1 MTAGFIGL
9 GDQGAPTSPRR
20 AQPWAHRY
28 RADVEVAVSATSG
41 SVKPLPPEMEGLATD
56 TKAAGT
62 AADATSGQGSGHDA
76 PLAIEVLAASPR
88 LERIKRPAARCL
100 RARDKGLK
108 HWELVSIEEQTEL
121 VVRLFTHPFRLTSP
135 QPGELGAGLIAGV
148 GPHGVHIVREVDQ
161 ETVGCDGIDRIHSV
175 RPGCAARDRLLN
187 RVKREVRYRFVVAR
201 LELSHSRDRDGRLL
215 AATHGIMELDPA
227 LEPQTLSGAL
237 VAGEMS
243 ATTSDL
249 TAGLVLFLVWWGA
262 NESET
267 APTGA
272 HMDPHMWPEAGF
284 ERGSRQLALLD
295 LSRGRYGA
303 AFERLLPI
311 TRQDRIDFGILI
323 LADFIEAAT
332 RSGRPAE
339 AKAAFER
346 LAVRAT
352 AAAAPLGLGTLAR
365 CRAFLSDQEEAEGNY
380 RESIMRLADAN
391 SAMELA
397 RSHLVLGEWLRRQ
410 RRRRDAR
417 LQLKIAYGMFS
428 DFGATGF
435 SERARIEFLATGGA
449 ARVRAASKP
458 PKTSLPGCKEA
469 RIALGWSP
477 AARPTGK
484 SPSQAVYK
492 PGHSRL
498 PPAQGVPE
506 ARRLISNPA
515 GPEDRG
521 RGGPDA
527 RARRPGSWL
536 AKPPTHLFQAICTSH
551 GG

>member
-1 MTAGFIGL
+1 
-9 GDQGAPTSPRR
+9 
-20 AQPWAHRY
+20 
-28 RADVEVAVSATSG
+28 
-41 SVKPLPPEMEGLATD
+41 
-56 TKAAGT
+56 
-62 AADATSGQGSGHDA
+62 
-76 PLAIEVLAASPR
+76 
-88 LERIKRPAARCL
+88 
-100 RARDKGLK
+100 
-108 HWELVSIEEQTEL
+108 
-121 VVRLFTHPFRLTSP
+121 
-135 QPGELGAGLIAGV
+135 
-148 GPHGVHIVREVDQ
+148 
-161 ETVGCDGIDRIHSV
+161 
-175 RPGCAARDRLLN
+175 
-187 RVKREVRYRFVVAR
+187 
-201 LELSHSRDRDGRLL
+201 
-215 AATHGIMELDPA
+215 MELDPA

-449 ARVRAASKP
+449 ARVRGVETANDLTPQETRIARLVASGETNREVAAKLFISPATVDYHLRKVFQKLDVLSRTQLARKIAVGAAPMLAPADLAHGWQNHRRISSKP
-458 PKTSLPGCKEA
+458 SV
-469 RIALGWSP
+469 
-477 AARPTGK
+477 RPT
-484 SPSQAVYK
+484 A
-492 PGHSRL
+492 
-498 PPAQGVPE
+498 AE
-506 ARRLISNPA
+506 
-515 GPEDRG
+515 
-521 RGGPDA
+521 
-527 RARRPGSWL
+527 
-536 AKPPTHLFQAICTSH
+536 
-551 GG
+551 